1 MTNEETK
8 TEQKVEELKKEFT
21 QGANEKVKED
31 TQKAKPQLLADNKKK
46 LMLPSADKAIFLLAG
61 LVFGIVISGFLGVD
75 FSNNSTLGGK
85 VLGTWD
91 VSETETVIEKD
102 GVTWVAFNDP
112 VINTTVI
119 TRSDCETCDPIETIE
134 VLKQNLIP
142 TIKVEKIES
151 DSEKAKKLIKD
162 FNIKTIPAFIFDAKL
177 AEAKNF
183 EKASAVFQEKDGNYL
198 LDSQKAGLRVGE
210 YLEIPKASENDAQK
224 GPADAAVTIIEI
236 SEFQCPYC
244 SKAKTTVDEL
254 LELYP
259 DDIKLVF
266 KHLPLAFHE
275 NAPKAA
281 EASECAG
288 EQDKFWEMYDKL
300 FDNQQSLEIADLKKY
315 ARELKINTSQ
325 FNECLDSG
333 KYEEKVK
340 KDSEEAAEFGISGT
354 PAFFINKQFI
364 GGAQPL
370 EAFKKAV
377 DIELSK

>member
-1 MTNEETK
+1 MTK
-8 TEQKVEELKKEFT
+8 TEQKTEELKKEFT
-21 QGANEKVKED
+21 QGVNEKIQED
-31 TQKAKPQLLADNKKK
+31 AQKVKPQLLAGNKKK
-46 LMLPSADKAIFLLAG
+46 LMLPSADKAILLLAG
-61 LVFGIVISGFLGVD
+61 LVLGVFVSGFLGVD
-75 FSNNSTLGGK
+75 FSGNSTLGGK

-91 VSETETVIEKD
+91 VSEGVIEKN
-102 GVTWVAFNDP
+102 GTTWVAFDEPIVN
-112 VINTTVI
+112 VTVI
-119 TRSDCETCDPIETIE
+119 TKKDCEACDPTETIE
-134 VLKQNLIP
+134 VLRQNLIP
-142 TIKVEKIES
+142 TIKVEEAES

-183 EKASAVFQEKDGNYL
+183 EKASAVFQENDGSYL
-198 LDSQKAGLRVGE
+198 LDSQKAGLRIGE
-210 YLEIPKASENDAQK
+210 YLEIPKVSENDAQK
-224 GPADAAVTIIEI
+224 GPSDAKVVIIEV

-244 SKAKTTVDEL
+244 SKAKATVDEL

-259 DDIKLVF
+259 NDVKLVF

-300 FDNQQSLEIADLKKY
+300 FDNQQGLEIADLKKY
-315 ARELKINTSQ
+315 ARELNLNTGQ

-333 KYEEKVK
+333 KYEGKVK